1 MPTIVLENV
10 TKFYKGD
17 RKRGGKRQ
25 EIGVQDVNLTI
36 RQGEFVFVIGS
47 SGADRKSVV

>member
-36 RQGEFVFVIGS
+36 RQGEFVFVIGIS
-47 SGADRKSVV
+47 